1 MEVKNNTYRSTNTA
15 TFNPRP
21 HSFVALMDMYE
32 ANYIRLRLF
41 CGDIRQLPNESISRN
56 NEGVPVQIKV
66 LERSS
71 HTTLLMMT
79 YLFEDEERRPDL
91 KVQIY
96 HDSRQA
102 DVVSRNCRMTGQ
114 NMRLWERELD
124 SMLVCRWRLNR
135 FLHKWLG
142 YLEYQ
147 GHSFINI
154 TDDVVVKKLNT

>member
-1 MEVKNNTYRSTNTA
+1 MEVKRNRNNSNNTT
-15 TFNPRP
+15 TFKARP
-21 HSFVALMDMYE
+21 DSFVALMDMYE

-41 CGDIRQLPNESISRN
+41 CGDIRNLPDESISSIG
-56 NEGVPVQIKV
+56 EGVPVKLKV

-79 YLFEDEERRPDL
+79 YLFEDDERRPDL
-91 KVQIY
+91 KIQIY

-102 DVVSRNCRMTGQ
+102 DVVSRSCRITGQ
-114 NMRLWERELD
+114 DMRLWERELD

-147 GHSFINI
+147 GHSF
-154 TDDVVVKKLNT
+154 TDK

>member
-1 MEVKNNTYRSTNTA
+1 MEVKNNKYTTNNTT

-32 ANYIRLRLF
+32 SNYIRLRLF
-41 CGDIRQLPNESISRN
+41 CGDIRKLPDESVSRIDN
-56 NEGVPVQIKV
+56 GVSVQIKV
-66 LERSS
+66 LERSN
-71 HTTLLMMT
+71 HTTLILMN

-102 DVVSRNCRMTGQ
+102 DVVSRHCRITGQ
-114 NMRLWERELD
+114 NLRVWEKELD

-142 YLEYQ
+142 YLDHQ
-147 GHSFINI
+147 GHSFVSEKTTLSN
-154 TDDVVVKKLNT
+154 

>member
-1 MEVKNNTYRSTNTA
+1 MEVKNNKYDTNNIT

-32 ANYIRLRLF
+32 SNYIRLRLF
-41 CGDIRQLPNESISRN
+41 CGDIRQLPDESISSIMN
-56 NEGVPVQIKV
+56 GVPVKLKV

-71 HTTLLMMT
+71 HTTLIMLT
-79 YLFEDEERRPDL
+79 YLFEDEERKPDL

-102 DVVSRNCRMTGQ
+102 DVVSRNCRITGQ
-114 NMRLWERELD
+114 DMRLWERELD

-142 YLEYQ
+142 YLDHQ
-147 GHSFINI
+147 GHSFICE
-154 TDDVVVKKLNT
+154 DVVSEKK